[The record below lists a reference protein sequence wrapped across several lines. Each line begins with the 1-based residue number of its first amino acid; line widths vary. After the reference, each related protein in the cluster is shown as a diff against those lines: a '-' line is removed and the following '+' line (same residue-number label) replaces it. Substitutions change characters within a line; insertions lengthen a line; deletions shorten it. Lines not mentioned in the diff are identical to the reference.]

1 MIKGSYQM
9 AELLRKQYESTFS
22 KPQDYNPPEPS
33 QDCPDPARPGP
44 AQDRPGLAQ
53 DRPGPAQDCP
63 G

>member
-1 MIKGSYQM
+1 M

-22 KPQDYNPPEPS
+22 KPQDYNP
-33 QDCPDPARPGP
+33 PDPARPGP